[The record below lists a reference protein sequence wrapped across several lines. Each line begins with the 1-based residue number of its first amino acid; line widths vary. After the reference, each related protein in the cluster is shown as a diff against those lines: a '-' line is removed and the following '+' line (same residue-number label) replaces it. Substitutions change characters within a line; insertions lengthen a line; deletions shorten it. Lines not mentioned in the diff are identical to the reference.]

1 MGTSFGDILGS
12 HHIDVGDNFGIRQH
26 LEILVFSCHQIPIP
40 ILMTLKMT

>member
-26 LEILVFSCHQIPIP
+26 LEILAFSCHQIQ
-40 ILMTLKMT
+40 ILILVTSNMT